1 MKINK
6 FTKKIASLFLGAF
19 IAAGF
24 TGCMNPIFHYIK
36 EEVKLEEM
44 KIHGDIYSFA
54 RIGEDSNAKI
64 FVSNG
69 KIYWKEA
76 SKEGHGGWTEFKK
89 PEGQVYTIASDK
101 NDNLYAVTFISSK
114 YDSDGEMK
122 VTEKR
127 LYACSAAD
135 GDWTQI
141 DSISIGEDS
150 LKDVYALMGTNSVIP
165 GHREA
170 FINIRGTGYK
180 LENRSKSP
188 CSDANGK
195 KSCAYL
201 DDVDGSGVKF
211 YTGNAACSNKND
223 TLIYYAEG
231 STLKA
236 TGKLNGKTVTDE
248 KIASGVRSTING
260 IAVCEGS
267 VLINTNSG
275 AALVNGTSGEE
286 ITWANLTSTLSTLY
300 EGRACIIAD
309 PSKTYDKAICY
320 AGLTVE
326 GTGSNSALF
335 THEGLWSYYPS
346 RGKWNV
352 E

>member
-89 PEGQVYTIASDK
+89 PEGQVYTIASDES
-101 NDNLYAVTFISSK
+101 DNLYAVTFISSK

-165 GHREA
+165 GHRKA

-201 DDVDGSGVKF
+201 DGVGVKF
-211 YTGNAACSNKND
+211 FTGNAACSNNYD

-236 TGKLNGKTVTDE
+236 TRKLNNNTVTDE

-275 AALVNGTSGEE
+275 AALVNGTSGKE

>member
-54 RIGEDSNAKI
+54 RIGKDSNAKI

-89 PEGQVYTIASDK
+89 PEGQVYTIASDES
-101 NDNLYAVTFISSK
+101 DNLYAVTFISSK

-165 GHREA
+165 GHRKA

-201 DDVDGSGVKF
+201 DGVGVKF
-211 YTGNAACSNKND
+211 FTGNAACSNNYD

-236 TGKLNGKTVTDE
+236 TRKLNNNTVTDE

-275 AALVNGTSGEE
+275 AALVNGTSGKE

>member
-1 MKINK
+1 MKINR
-6 FTKKIASLFLGAF
+6 FTKTIASLFLGAF

-150 LKDVYALMGTNSVIP
+150 LKDVYALMGTNSVFKD
-165 GHREA
+165 HRKA

>member
-6 FTKKIASLFLGAF
+6 FTKTISSVFLGAF

-89 PEGQVYTIASDK
+89 PEGQVYTIASDES
-101 NDNLYAVTFISSK
+101 DNLYAVTFISSK

-150 LKDVYALMGTNSVIP
+150 LKDVYALMGTNSFKKE
-165 GHREA
+165 HRKA

-180 LENRSKSP
+180 LENRSKTAYSE
-188 CSDANGK
+188 ANGK

-201 DDVDGSGVKF
+201 DGVKF
-211 YTGNAACSNKND
+211 YTGNAACSNKDD
-223 TLIYYAEG
+223 TLIYYADG

-236 TGKLNGKTVTDE
+236 TGTLNGESVTDE

-275 AALVNGTSGEE
+275 AALVNGTSGSE

-300 EGRACIIAD
+300 EGRACIIVD

>member
-6 FTKKIASLFLGAF
+6 FTKTIASLFLGAF

-76 SKEGHGGWTEFKK
+76 SKEGYGGWTEFKK

-127 LYACSAAD
+127 LYACSAAESFF
-135 GDWTQI
+135 GF
-141 DSISIGEDS
+141 S
-150 LKDVYALMGTNSVIP
+150 LPERLYPVPRILMKASRCP
-165 GHREA
+165 GMTELVP
-170 FINIRGTGYK
+170 I
-180 LENRSKSP
+180 
-188 CSDANGK
+188 
-195 KSCAYL
+195 
-201 DDVDGSGVKF
+201 
-211 YTGNAACSNKND
+211 
-223 TLIYYAEG
+223 
-231 STLKA
+231 KA
-236 TGKLNGKTVTDE
+236 
-248 KIASGVRSTING
+248 
-260 IAVCEGS
+260 
-267 VLINTNSG
+267 
-275 AALVNGTSGEE
+275 
-286 ITWANLTSTLSTLY
+286 
-300 EGRACIIAD
+300 
-309 PSKTYDKAICY
+309 
-320 AGLTVE
+320 
-326 GTGSNSALF
+326 
-335 THEGLWSYYPS
+335 
-346 RGKWNV
+346 
-352 E
+352 

>member
-1 MKINK
+1 MKINR
-6 FTKKIASLFLGAF
+6 FTKTIASVFLGAF

-54 RIGEDSNAKI
+54 RIGKGSNAKI

-89 PEGQVYTIASDK
+89 PEGQVYTIASDE

-135 GDWTQI
+135 GDWTKI

-150 LKDVYALMGTNSVIP
+150 LNDIYALMGTNSFEKKEN
-165 GHREA
+165 RKA

-188 CSDANGK
+188 CPDANGK

-201 DDVDGSGVKF
+201 DGDGVKF

-236 TGKLNGKTVTDE
+236 TGKLNDETVTD
-248 KIASGVRSTING
+248 KIIASGVRSTING

-275 AALVNGTSGEE
+275 AALVDGTSGSE

>member
-1 MKINK
+1 MKINR
-6 FTKKIASLFLGAF
+6 FTKTIASVFLGTF

-54 RIGEDSNAKI
+54 RIGEGPNAKI

-76 SKEGHGGWTEFKK
+76 SMEGHGGWIEFKK
-89 PEGQVYTIASDK
+89 PEGQVYTIASDDS
-101 NDNLYAVTFISSK
+101 DNLYAVTFISSK

-135 GDWTQI
+135 GDWTKI

-150 LKDVYALMGTNSVIP
+150 LKDIYALMGTNSFKKE
-165 GHREA
+165 HRKA
-170 FINIRGTGYK
+170 FINIRGTGYQ
-180 LENRSKSP
+180 LVDGSKKTAYP
-188 CSDANGK
+188 DANGK

-201 DDVDGSGVKF
+201 DPVGVKF

-223 TLIYYAEG
+223 TLIYYADG

-236 TGKLNGKTVTDE
+236 TGTLNGEAVTGE

-275 AALVNGTSGEE
+275 AALVNGTSGSE

-300 EGRACIIAD
+300 EGRACIIVD

>member
-101 NDNLYAVTFISSK
+101 DDNLYAVTFISSK

-150 LKDVYALMGTNSVIP
+150 LKDVYALMGTNSVFKD
-165 GHREA
+165 HRKA

-201 DDVDGSGVKF
+201 DSVNDVKF
-211 YTGNAACSNKND
+211 YTGNAACSNKDD

-236 TGKLNGKTVTDE
+236 TGKLNNETVTD
-248 KIASGVRSTING
+248 KIIASGVRSTING

>member
-6 FTKKIASLFLGAF
+6 FTKTISSVFLGAF

-89 PEGQVYTIASDK
+89 PEGQVYTIASDEK
-101 NDNLYAVTFISSK
+101 DNLYAVTFISSK

-127 LYACSAAD
+127 LYACSTAD
-135 GDWTQI
+135 GDWTKI

-150 LKDVYALMGTNSVIP
+150 LKDVYALMGTNSFKKE
-165 GHREA
+165 HRKA

-180 LENRSKSP
+180 LENRSKTAYSE
-188 CSDANGK
+188 ANGK

-201 DDVDGSGVKF
+201 DGVKF
-211 YTGNAACSNKND
+211 YTGNAACSNKDD
-223 TLIYYAEG
+223 TLIYYADG

-236 TGKLNGKTVTDE
+236 TGTLNGESVTDE

-275 AALVNGTSGEE
+275 AALVNGTSGSE

-300 EGRACIIAD
+300 EGRACIIVD

>member
-1 MKINK
+1 MKINR
-6 FTKKIASLFLGAF
+6 FTKTIASVFLGAF

-44 KIHGDIYSFA
+44 TIHGDIYSFA
-54 RIGEDSNAKI
+54 RIGDGTNAKI

-76 SKEGHGGWTEFKK
+76 SKEGHGGWNEFKK
-89 PEGQVYTIASDK
+89 PEGQVYKIASDDK
-101 NDNLYAVTFISSK
+101 DNLYAVTFISSK

-127 LYACSAAD
+127 LYACSASD
-135 GDWTQI
+135 GNWTKL
-141 DSISIGEDS
+141 DSISIGKDS
-150 LKDVYALMGTNSVIP
+150 LKDIYALMGTNSFIKE
-165 GHREA
+165 HRKA
-170 FINIRGTGYK
+170 YINIRGTGYK
-180 LENRSKSP
+180 LENKSKTAY
-188 CSDANGK
+188 SDANGK

-201 DDVDGSGVKF
+201 GGVKF
-211 YTGNAACSNKND
+211 YTGNAACSNKDD
-223 TLIYYAEG
+223 TLIYYADG

-236 TGKLNGKTVTDE
+236 TGTLNGQTVTD
-248 KIASGVRSTING
+248 KTIASGVRSTING

-267 VLINTNSG
+267 VLINTNGG
-275 AALVNGTSGEE
+275 AALVNGTSGSE

>member
-1 MKINK
+1 MKINR
-6 FTKKIASLFLGAF
+6 FTKTISSVFLGAF

-54 RIGEDSNAKI
+54 RIGEGSNAKI

-76 SKEGHGGWTEFKK
+76 SKEGHGDWTEFKK
-89 PEGQVYTIASDK
+89 PEGQVYTIASDE

-150 LKDVYALMGTNSVIP
+150 LKDVYALMGTNSFKKKEN
-165 GHREA
+165 RKA
-170 FINIRGTGYK
+170 FINIRGTGYELK
-180 LENRSKSP
+180 NKSKSP

-201 DDVDGSGVKF
+201 DGAGVKF
-211 YTGNAACSNKND
+211 YTGNAACSNKDD

-236 TGKLNGKTVTDE
+236 TGKLNNETVTDKE
-248 KIASGVRSTING
+248 IASGVRSTING

-275 AALVNGTSGEE
+275 AALVNGTSGSE

>member
-6 FTKKIASLFLGAF
+6 FTKTIASVFLGAF

-54 RIGEDSNAKI
+54 RIGEGSNAKI

-101 NDNLYAVTFISSK
+101 DDNLYAVTFISSK

-150 LKDVYALMGTNSVIP
+150 LKDVYALMGTNSVFKD
-165 GHREA
+165 HRKA

-201 DDVDGSGVKF
+201 DSVNDVKF
-211 YTGNAACSNKND
+211 YTGNAACSNKDD

-236 TGKLNGKTVTDE
+236 TGKLNNETVTDKE
-248 KIASGVRSTING
+248 IASGVRSTING

>member
-1 MKINK
+1 MKKNTITK
-6 FTKKIASLFLGAF
+6 IFTAALFTA
-19 IAAGF
+19 IVWTVF

-150 LKDVYALMGTNSVIP
+150 LKDVYALMGTNSVFKD
-165 GHREA
+165 HREA

>member
-6 FTKKIASLFLGAF
+6 FTKTIASVFLGAF

-54 RIGEDSNAKI
+54 RIGEGSNAKI

-89 PEGQVYTIASDK
+89 PEGQVYTIASDET
-101 NDNLYAVTFISSK
+101 DNLYAVTFISSK

-150 LKDVYALMGTNSVIP
+150 LKDVYALMGTNSVFKD
-165 GHREA
+165 HRKA
-170 FINIRGTGYK
+170 FINIRGTGYSLSGK
-180 LENRSKSP
+180 TPPTKD
-188 CSDANGK
+188 DAADNK

-201 DDVDGSGVKF
+201 DGVGVKF
-211 YTGNAACSNKND
+211 YTGNAACSNKDD

-236 TGKLNGKTVTDE
+236 IDKLTLTD
-248 KIASGVRSTING
+248 KIIASGVRSTING

-275 AALVNGTSGEE
+275 AALVDGTSGSE

>member
-1 MKINK
+1 MKINR
-6 FTKKIASLFLGAF
+6 FTKTIASLFLGAF

-54 RIGEDSNAKI
+54 RIGEGSNAKI

-89 PEGQVYTIASDK
+89 PEGQVYTIASD
-101 NDNLYAVTFISSK
+101 NEDNLYAVTFISSK

-150 LKDVYALMGTNSVIP
+150 LKDVYALMGTNSVFKD
-165 GHREA
+165 HRKA
-170 FINIRGTGYK
+170 FINIRGTGYSLSGK
-180 LENRSKSP
+180 TPPTK
-188 CSDANGK
+188 DAAADNK

-201 DDVDGSGVKF
+201 DGDGVKF
-211 YTGNAACSNKND
+211 YTGNAACSNKDD

-236 TGKLNGKTVTDE
+236 TRKLNGKTVTDE

-275 AALVNGTSGEE
+275 AALVNGTSGSE

>member
-6 FTKKIASLFLGAF
+6 FTKTISSVFLGAF

-89 PEGQVYTIASDK
+89 PEGQVYTIASDE

-165 GHREA
+165 GHRKA

-180 LENRSKSP
+180 LENRLKSP
-188 CSDANGK
+188 HSDANGK

-201 DDVDGSGVKF
+201 DSVNDVKF
-211 YTGNAACSNKND
+211 YTGNAACSNKDD

-236 TGKLNGKTVTDE
+236 TGKLNNETVTD
-248 KIASGVRSTING
+248 KIIASGVRSTING

-275 AALVNGTSGEE
+275 AALVNGTSGSE

>member
-1 MKINK
+1 MKINR
-6 FTKKIASLFLGAF
+6 FTKTIAFLFLGAF

-89 PEGQVYTIASDK
+89 PEGQVYTIASDES
-101 NDNLYAVTFISSK
+101 DNLYAVTFISSK

-150 LKDVYALMGTNSVIP
+150 LKDVYALMGTNSVFKD
-165 GHREA
+165 HRKA

-188 CSDANGK
+188 HSDANGK

-201 DDVDGSGVKF
+201 DGVGVKF

-223 TLIYYAEG
+223 TLIYFAEG

-236 TGKLNGKTVTDE
+236 TRKLNNNTVTDE

>member
-101 NDNLYAVTFISSK
+101 DDNLYAVTFISSK

-201 DDVDGSGVKF
+201 DGVGVKF
-211 YTGNAACSNKND
+211 FTGNAACSNNYD

-236 TGKLNGKTVTDE
+236 TRKLNNNTVTDE

-275 AALVNGTSGEE
+275 AALVNGTSGKE

>member
-6 FTKKIASLFLGAF
+6 FTKTIASLFLGAF

-76 SKEGHGGWTEFKK
+76 SKEGYGGWTEFKK

-170 FINIRGTGYK
+170 FINIRGTGYSLSGKEK
-180 LENRSKSP
+180 LCCR
-188 CSDANGK
+188 
-195 KSCAYL
+195 
-201 DDVDGSGVKF
+201 
-211 YTGNAACSNKND
+211 
-223 TLIYYAEG
+223 
-231 STLKA
+231 
-236 TGKLNGKTVTDE
+236 
-248 KIASGVRSTING
+248 
-260 IAVCEGS
+260 
-267 VLINTNSG
+267 
-275 AALVNGTSGEE
+275 
-286 ITWANLTSTLSTLY
+286 
-300 EGRACIIAD
+300 
-309 PSKTYDKAICY
+309 
-320 AGLTVE
+320 
-326 GTGSNSALF
+326 
-335 THEGLWSYYPS
+335 
-346 RGKWNV
+346 
-352 E
+352 